1 MTCQLPAGYD
11 AWRLSAP
18 EDRRSKWTPETV
30 EAPLLIESPGFQI
43 DATGVYDSDT
53 GSLVSVLIDG
63 NPVAPHAVANALQLL
78 GLGSWGWDDD
88 LDPGILTDLCNQ
100 AARDRADERGD
111 WLRDLRE
118 DR

>member
-18 EDRRSKWTPETV
+18 EDRRSKWAPETV
-30 EAPLLIESPGFQI
+30 EAPLLIEAQGFQV
-43 DATGVYDSDT
+43 DATGVYDAET

-63 NPVAPHAVANALQLL
+63 NPVAPHAVAHALKML
-78 GLGSWGWDDD
+78 GLGEWDWDRD
-88 LDPGILTDLCNQ
+88 LDPSALSDAVRAAAQ
-100 AARDRADERGD
+100 DARDEYADYRRA
-111 WLRDLRE
+111 LME